1 MAWACV
7 EILTS
12 PFSFVATTSTMVWEG
27 LQPRFVDID
36 QSSLNLSPQYLER
49 ASFQNVSAVV
59 STHVYGN
66 PSGATRLDGIAKDKD
81 VPLIFDAAHAFGV
94 DLNSESVFCVGDASA
109 ISFHATKIFHTAEGG
124 AIVTN
129 DSALANEAR
138 LLRNFGLE
146 STVATSNIGTNAK
159 MSELHAALGLCIL
172 DDLDFIFDQ
181 RKMIGERYRYGLEG
195 WVEFQQWSDNST
207 NNHSY
212 APVIFKDSRQVTAV
226 KGALQTMGVQTR
238 EYFSPSLNTLFPSI
252 TERMPNSENI
262 AKRILCLPIY
272 SGLNPKIVSEIIVRI
287 KSVIEG
293 AL

>member
-1 MAWACV
+1 MIPVVQPYLPPVEKYQARVAKIFSDKWLTNGGTNVTELENKLRSRFGVELVVCV
-7 EILTS
+7 SNGSLALQIIYKALGLRGEILTS

-124 AIVTN
+124 
-129 DSALANEAR
+129 R
-138 LLRNFGLE
+138 LLPMIL
-146 STVATSNIGTNAK
+146 
-159 MSELHAALGLCIL
+159 LC
-172 DDLDFIFDQ
+172 
-181 RKMIGERYRYGLEG
+181 K
-195 WVEFQQWSDNST
+195 
-207 NNHSY
+207 
-212 APVIFKDSRQVTAV
+212 
-226 KGALQTMGVQTR
+226 
-238 EYFSPSLNTLFPSI
+238 
-252 TERMPNSENI
+252 
-262 AKRILCLPIY
+262 
-272 SGLNPKIVSEIIVRI
+272 
-287 KSVIEG
+287 
-293 AL
+293 